1 MTAALKY
8 LSQMTNAI
16 FESQMQRAAR
26 KITAHQQLFPRHAA

>member
-8 LSQMTNAI
+8 FGRMTDQF

-26 KITAHQQLFPRHAA
+26 KIAERQQLFPRHAA